1 MKFLTALSLF
11 VASCLLVTSV
21 MAANTIPKDLRD
33 DAEYMMRKVVEDIHA
48 RNLRAVVTD
57 KTLDKSIQVVGRAK
71 KFIAAR
77 RDVKTGEIYACAV
90 VSLKTKITASKTTK
104 TSIKRTDEICTGST
118 SGTIKYVSN
127 IR

>member
-77 RDVKTGEIYACAV
+77 RDVKTGELYACAV
-90 VSLKTKITASKTTK
+90 VSLKTKITASKTTR

>member
-1 MKFLTALSLF
+1 MKFLTALGLF

-77 RDVKTGEIYACAV
+77 RDVKTGELYACAV
-90 VSLKTKITASKTTK
+90 VSLKTKITASKTTR

-118 SGTIKYVSN
+118 SGTIKYVAN